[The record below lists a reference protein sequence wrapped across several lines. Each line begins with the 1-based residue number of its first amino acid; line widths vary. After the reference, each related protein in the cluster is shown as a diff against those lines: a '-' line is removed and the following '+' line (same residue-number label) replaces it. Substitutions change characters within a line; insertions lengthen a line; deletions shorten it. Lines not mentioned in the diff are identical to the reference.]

1 MLLTEQTLF
10 GIWFGKI
17 WVTWVTKSPDA
28 KGSDDQ
34 EARQKELT

>member
-1 MLLTEQTLF
+1 VLLTEQTLF

-17 WVTWVTKSPDA
+17 WVTKSPDA